1 MRAVTPGATG
11 DEGAVVR
18 ALHGEP
24 VIRRDRRVVVVGAG
38 CSGLVSA
45 IHLARAGLSVT
56 VVEHAPVPGGAATS
70 VEATL
75 PGFIHDHCAGFNPM
89 TVASPAMR
97 ELNLEAEGVRWI
109 SPGAI
114 MAHPFE
120 DGTAIVLHRDLEAT
134 VASLEAAHAGAGQA
148 WRELID
154 QYRPLAQRLVEAI
167 LGPLPPVRLPIAL
180 AAALRRD
187 ALLLARRMTGSVEAF
202 GLDVFDGATRPTAWF
217 SGSAQHSGLAPSTA
231 GSGAFGF
238 LLQLLAHSHGWP
250 FPAGGQG
257 RIIDALMAIAVREG
271 VLVRCDAPVRRVLV
285 SRGRVAGVRLG
296 SGDELTARDVVTTV
310 SARPLAEMLPDDALP
325 ERLLRRLR
333 IWRYSTA
340 AFKVDYALASPV
352 PWRAREARQ
361 AAVVHVGGE
370 LGDLAAAADAGQRGV
385 MPDRPALVVGQHTQ
399 LDPSRAPEGKHT
411 LYCYGHVP
419 ARYDCSD
426 EDVADLIEAQ
436 LERFAPGFSEVVLAR
451 AWRSPAQSE
460 AQNPSLVDG
469 DLGGGTYELDQ
480 QLVFRPAPELCRH
493 RTPLPGLYVSGSS
506 VHPGGSVQGMGGRS
520 AARALLSDRRLRPWR
535 S

>member
-1 MRAVTPGATG
+1 MTPN
-11 DEGAVVR
+11 
-18 ALHGEP
+18 
-24 VIRRDRRVVVVGAG
+24 RRVVVVGAG
-38 CSGLVSA
+38 SSGLVCA

-56 VVEHAPVPGGAATS
+56 VVEHAPAPGGAATS

-75 PGFIHDHCAGFNPM
+75 PGFVHDHCAGFNPM

-97 ELNLEAEGVRWI
+97 ELDLEAEGVRWI
-109 SPGAI
+109 SPSAI

-120 DGTAIVLHRDLEAT
+120 DGTAIALHRDLEAT
-134 VASLEAAHAGAGQA
+134 VASLDGVHPGAGRP
-148 WRELID
+148 WRDLIR
-154 QYRPLAQRLVEAI
+154 QYLPLAQRLVDTI

-180 AAALRRD
+180 AASLRRD
-187 ALLLARRMTGSVEAF
+187 ALLLARRMTGSIEAF
-202 GLDVFDGATRPTAWF
+202 GLDVFAGATRPTAWF

-257 RIIDALMAIAVREG
+257 RISDALMTIATREG
-271 VLVRCDAPVRRVLV
+271 ALVRCNAPVQRILV
-285 SRGRVAGVRLG
+285 RGGRVAGVQLR
-296 SGDELTARDVVTTV
+296 SGEELAARDVVTTI

-325 ERLLRRLR
+325 ERLLRRLH

-340 AFKVDYALASPV
+340 AFKLDYALSDPV
-352 PWRAREARQ
+352 PWTALEARQ

-370 LGDLAAAADAGQRGV
+370 LADLAAAADAGQRGE
-385 MPDRPALVVGQHTQ
+385 MPRRPALVVGQHT
-399 LDPSRAPEGKHT
+399 LSDPSRAPEGRHT
-411 LYCYGHVP
+411 LYCYAHVP
-419 ARYDCSD
+419 PHYEGSD
-426 EDVADLIEAQ
+426 EDVADLIEHQ

-451 AWRSPAQSE
+451 AIRNPQQTE
-460 AQNPSLVDG
+460 ADNPSLVNG

-480 QLVFRPAPELCRH
+480 QLIFRPAPELCRH
-493 RTPLPGLYVSGSS
+493 RTPLRGLYITGAS

-520 AARALLSDRRLRPWR
+520 AARALLADRRLRPWR
-535 S
+535 A